1 MKLVKIGE
9 AIGRAR
15 DELSRSK
22 PLKAKRRLREAAVE
36 DEDEDV
42 ENNEAVFAVNANSAG
57 GGVWGER
64 DEEAQFYKDKFDA
77 LQCTKGRLRQ
87 LERELE
93 GCEQREAVAAKVV
106 QRLESKIRKLEQA
119 DADDS
124 LGQSNEKIEEQR
136 RLLAFYESVTSMAVR
151 VDEGEYTCTV
161 KNRLKRQAVRF
172 AIIEDNKDQRQDDD
186 ASITFVPKAN
196 ANLLPE
202 YLQQSIQLDKSYAPH
217 LTTDVLSSL
226 FSEEGDGEAEEE
238 EE

>member
-15 DELSRSK
+15 DDLSRSK
-22 PLKAKRRLREAAVE
+22 PSKTKRRLREAVE
-36 DEDEDV
+36 EEEEDV
-42 ENNEAVFAVNANSAG
+42 ENNEAIFAVNANSAG
-57 GGVWGER
+57 GVWGER
-64 DEEAQFYKDKFDA
+64 DDEAQFYKDKFDA
-77 LQCTKGRLRQ
+77 LQSTKGRLCQ

-161 KNRLKRQAVRF
+161 KNRIKRQAVRF
-172 AIIEDNKDQRQDDD
+172 AILEDNKDRQDDE

-226 FSEEGDGEAEEE
+226 FSEEGEEE